1 MNLLK
6 EGLENHAVMK
16 CETSK
21 KITIA
26 NDTQV
31 YTVYKIRL
39 DQLYYNDRNDRIATW
54 ITEYKSEHGS
64 MDIDPQNL
72 SEYNSIIQDFITQSN
87 PTALKKT
94 QSNMETAGQL
104 EPGVVL
110 IDGRIIDGNRRFTC
124 LRNIELASGEPQY
137 FEAVIID
144 RDITKSGKEIKML
157 ELYLQHG
164 VDEKVDYNNID
175 KLVGIYNDLVV
186 NQLLTPR
193 EYARSVNPTSDI
205 KKAENEVKRDIEKA
219 KLMVDYLEFINMP
232 LQFHFARKNNLHD
245 ALKELYSMLNNCK
258 DDDEREELKLV
269 LFANLAL
276 QPKADMSRY
285 LGRIRKVA
293 SNPKLLSGF
302 VEEQMDLVEKLT
314 DIIVEHPVMTEDVF
328 KEKIRGNAEL
338 QDNLGRS
345 TEKWNAKVDSDSSRS
360 EPSRLLEK
368 VHVSL
373 ESVDIDIFPKLSES
387 QKKEMVEKIDSIL
400 QIVSKIRGGLD
411 V

>member
-193 EYARSVNPTSDI
+193 E
-205 KKAENEVKRDIEKA
+205 
-219 KLMVDYLEFINMP
+219 
-232 LQFHFARKNNLHD
+232 
-245 ALKELYSMLNNCK
+245 
-258 DDDEREELKLV
+258 
-269 LFANLAL
+269 
-276 QPKADMSRY
+276 
-285 LGRIRKVA
+285 
-293 SNPKLLSGF
+293 
-302 VEEQMDLVEKLT
+302 
-314 DIIVEHPVMTEDVF
+314 
-328 KEKIRGNAEL
+328 
-338 QDNLGRS
+338 
-345 TEKWNAKVDSDSSRS
+345 
-360 EPSRLLEK
+360 
-368 VHVSL
+368 
-373 ESVDIDIFPKLSES
+373 
-387 QKKEMVEKIDSIL
+387 
-400 QIVSKIRGGLD
+400 
-411 V
+411 